1 MLELH
6 REMKWLSPQ
15 DAHSL
20 GENKR
25 QCLSKG
31 GMLQS
36 LLSALQSL
44 VPALHRL
51 EALMSAV
58 PRLGVQAKGAEG

>member
-20 GENKR
+20 EENKR

-44 VPALHRL
+44 VPALHHL
-51 EALMSAV
+51 EALMSVV